1 MEQSQDKS
9 LHASTFIVAWLQ
21 RPPPQSYSPPHQRTI
36 INTLPTSAS
45 PRRPP
50 PSYVNIPQ
58 KDANGTQHTHLGSNL
73 SHEQRHRR
81 SYATSP
87 TSPCTT
93 QSIIAGHDTRDDR
106 KTRCHRPHPTGR
118 ARTSR
123 EPLSFPHRRG
133 RRWLPHLRPL
143 CLVAGA
149 AGAAAAPFLQKVA
162 VRLARPWVGGLTAMP
177 SCSAFRRA
185 QPGEIH
191 KHGRWQHGRRRG

>member
-1 MEQSQDKS
+1 MVQEFLNAGRYAISHITLPLTSERSATGPFFAFCSSPKMEQSQDKS

-123 EPLSFPHRRG
+123 EPRSFPHRRG
-133 RRWLPHLRPL
+133 R
-143 CLVAGA
+143 
-149 AGAAAAPFLQKVA
+149 
-162 VRLARPWVGGLTAMP
+162 
-177 SCSAFRRA
+177 
-185 QPGEIH
+185 
-191 KHGRWQHGRRRG
+191 